1 MSSQP
6 KNATS
11 IDMELVAQGV
21 AIGLGDEETL
31 AKLKPEVLAQKIQ
44 AKVESVNDA
53 EVEAEE
59 KAEAKAKLE
68 KEKEVLEKKN
78 VKAKKAEA
86 FDESVFLD
94 KMNPTRSPNKMSHLV
109 KCKFRACSFFNVSLD
124 HLTKAY
130 KALSGRKID
139 GVFINDMID
148 RYGFSNGRQTNLAD
162 LASKNSKN
170 NFSIEIAID
179 KLKAIIVYENVLGA
193 YGAYM
198 NDVQVEIEKGI
209 KESYV
214 FGE

>member
-1 MSSQP
+1 MSNQP
-6 KNATS
+6 KNTTP

-21 AIGLGDEETL
+21 AIELGDEETL

-44 AKVESVNDA
+44 AKIAAVNDA
-53 EVEAEE
+53 EVEEQE
-59 KAEAKAKLE
+59 KSEAKAKLE
-68 KEKEVLEKKN
+68 EEKKVLEKKN
-78 VKAKKAEA
+78 NKAKKADA

-94 KMNPTRSPNKMSHLV
+94 KMNPTRNPNKMSHLV

-148 RYGFSNGRQTNLAD
+148 RYGFTNGKQTNIAD
-162 LASKNSKN
+162 LAVKNGKNS
-170 NFSIEIAID
+170 FSIEIAID
-179 KLKAIIVYENVLGA
+179 KLKAVIIYENVLGA

-209 KESYV
+209 KESYT